1 MGQLLLLLV
10 ARSAA
15 KPWDQAIKAA
25 VDEVAAAADTSSFG
39 LAETHERFLPPVAIS
54 LGPLPPRAPPVADA
68 SSARAAIVAAA
79 QSAMQEVE
87 DAPWNVGEQRDC
99 KGDKCWEKSDMSSD
113 QRSTSLSAEVAA
125 LVHAAK
131 VNQAIEN
138 VQEASKEGL
147 DQTQAQNKREA
158 PKEAS
163 SSEFDQ
169 SALRSSHREVE
180 GLPEGLQRWQIYLRQ
195 AAQRLRSLEM
205 MEVTKASKAVASA
218 ASNESHE
225 SQAAASSEFERPRAV
240 DPVEEY
246 HMLYEAVNQVIAG
259 LQLAVASAATPEV
272 FAEVASLLVTL
283 AEQSRGTAFEHEDF
297 WSQALAAVALGC
309 RMSRGFGEPQD
320 QDWMCDVVQQQ
331 NWLETHENRSGKGTL
346 GGGKRQLHK
355 VWNSVRNATAFLR
368 SSELRSHMQTWRRYW
383 EQGATAPKALWRS
396 TVGSPHRDSFNPSD
410 DLENSNTA
418 SDGLPKKKM
427 WQVFPTFIMAKEIEL
442 SQPSGRSQPGS
453 GCEPCR
459 HLTSIVLKKYRT
471 FKAGFGQLQDVE
483 INNAFFNWQL
493 THGVEQEQGQELW
506 PELYGDPTFRELK
519 WRVMLNCKE
528 YLQEVY
534 AETSVSADLEDLEL
548 SIWASVTA
556 PLTAG
561 ETMGLAFH
569 DHPLA
574 LLSGVFYADAGGDGA
589 KSTSKSTPTVFA
601 DPRGTT
607 PFRYASGVGG
617 RLEPTAPFHRLAY
630 FDAKTGLS
638 LIFPSW
644 LVHGV
649 APHHGVRHRVVF
661 AYNLH
666 TSPG

>member
-25 VDEVAAAADTSSFG
+25 VDE
-39 LAETHERFLPPVAIS
+39 
-54 LGPLPPRAPPVADA
+54 
-68 SSARAAIVAAA
+68 
-79 QSAMQEVE
+79 EVE

-346 GGGKRQLHK
+346 GGGKTQLHK

-453 GCEPCR
+453 GCEPC
-459 HLTSIVLKKYRT
+459 
-471 FKAGFGQLQDVE
+471 
-483 INNAFFNWQL
+483 
-493 THGVEQEQGQELW
+493 
-506 PELYGDPTFRELK
+506 
-519 WRVMLNCKE
+519 
-528 YLQEVY
+528 
-534 AETSVSADLEDLEL
+534 
-548 SIWASVTA
+548 
-556 PLTAG
+556 
-561 ETMGLAFH
+561 
-569 DHPLA
+569 
-574 LLSGVFYADAGGDGA
+574 GDGA

-666 TSPG
+666 TSPGEKEAKAAQAPKTFQLPEPDRQLQVSVPPVLPPELEEDEGKLQLQHITLLSHPVRISAIDNFFTEEECHGWITWGEKHAALRKQNSTYAHRNNGRIEFFCMDTAYQIWLRMKGFVPETVGGRRALGCSPRIRVYRYVKGQRFGQHVDGSRDEPELGWFT